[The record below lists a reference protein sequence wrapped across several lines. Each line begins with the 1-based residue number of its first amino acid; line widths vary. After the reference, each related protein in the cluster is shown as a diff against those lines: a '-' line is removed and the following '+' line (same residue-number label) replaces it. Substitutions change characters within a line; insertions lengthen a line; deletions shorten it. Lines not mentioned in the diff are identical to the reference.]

1 MRPAGGG
8 RSRRGH
14 RPGESPCA
22 VARTRRPAAQRGDP
36 RRGSRQRHA
45 ERVSTRPGSDAMTT
59 TPPRT
64 VARNA
69 SADYLRSRWDD
80 AVAAALDP
88 VARLIYRS
96 NLLGADARITNTGG
110 GNTSSKIAATD
121 PLTGETVLVLWV
133 KGSGGDLRTATRAN
147 FASLYLDQVLS
158 LRDMYT
164 RFLERGPKTPAEDG
178 MVGMYPHT
186 TFDRNPTPA
195 SIDTPLHAFI
205 PHAHVDHLH
214 PVAVMAI
221 ATAAR
226 GPALTRE
233 VYGDDV
239 IWTDWQRPGFD
250 LGLKLERLCREHA
263 NAQGVILGG
272 HGLISWADDDRECYE
287 RTLTLIRRAQD
298 FLNARDDGKP
308 AFGGPCAQP
317 LPEAERRRVLVEVLP
332 WLRGRVSREATN
344 VPGGALRQIATVE
357 MRDEVLEFVNSRDA
371 QRLAELGTSC
381 PDHFLRTKI
390 KPLCVDWD
398 PQAEDAGALKIK
410 LEAGLAQYRRDY
422 AQYYAKHK
430 RADSPAMR
438 RSSPSVILIPG
449 IGLVAWGQS
458 KSEAR
463 VTAEFYGAAIGVM
476 RGAERV
482 SHYTALDRQE
492 AFDIEYW
499 LLEDAKLKRLP
510 AEQPLDRMVA
520 VVVGAGSGIGRAL
533 VSELIDQGA
542 AVAAVDLRADQA
554 QAVAEEAQQKA
565 GIGIG
570 VAGTGIS
577 GAGQVVG
584 LGADVTD
591 RAAMRRALED
601 VVLAYG
607 GLDHVVVTAG
617 YYPSPDEHGNV
628 ADEEWAKTFAI
639 NVMGPFLV
647 ADEAWRVWQAQGA
660 GLEGSLV
667 ITTSVNAVVPKA
679 GSFAYDTS
687 KAAANHLVREL
698 AVAFAPLVRVNG
710 VAPATM
716 LEGSSMFPRERV
728 IASLAKYG
736 LPHDAAESTEVLRD
750 RLAAF
755 YAQRTLTGRPITLA
769 DQVKAIAAFLTDDF
783 RKTTGQ
789 IVNIDGGLAAAFLR

>member
-1 MRPAGGG
+1 
-8 RSRRGH
+8 
-14 RPGESPCA
+14 
-22 VARTRRPAAQRGDP
+22 
-36 RRGSRQRHA
+36 
-45 ERVSTRPGSDAMTT
+45 MTT
-59 TPPRT
+59 TPPRAAALGA
-64 VARNA
+64 VRNA
-69 SADYLRSRWDD
+69 RGVPDDYLRSRWDD

-88 VARLIYRS
+88 VARLVYRS
-96 NLLGADARITNTGG
+96 NLFGADARITNTGG

-121 PLTGETVLVLWV
+121 PLTGATVRVLWV

-147 FASLYLDQVLS
+147 FASLYLDQVSS
-158 LRDMYT
+158 LRDLYA
-164 RFLERGPKTPAEDG
+164 RFPQRGPKTPAEDA

-186 TFDRNPTPA
+186 TFNRNPTVT

-221 ATAAR
+221 AAAAD

-233 VYGDDV
+233 VYGDDL

-250 LGLKLERLCREHA
+250 LGLKLERICREHP

-272 HGLISWADDDRECYE
+272 HGLICWADDDRECYE
-287 RTLTLIRRAQD
+287 RTLALIRRAED
-298 FLNARDDGKP
+298 FLNARDDGAL
-308 AFGGPCAQP
+308 AFGGPRVQP
-317 LPEAERRRVLVEVLP
+317 LPEADRRRVLVDVLP

-371 QRLAELGTSC
+371 PRLAELGTSC

-390 KPLCVDWD
+390 KPLYVDWD
-398 PQAEDAGALKIK
+398 PQAEDTGALKNK
-410 LEAGLAQYRRDY
+410 LEAGLAQYRGDY
-422 AQYYAKHK
+422 AQYYARHK

-438 RSSPSVILIPG
+438 LSSPSVILIPG
-449 IGLVAWGQS
+449 IGLVTWGKS

-463 VTAEFYGAAIGVM
+463 VTAEFYSAAVGVM

-482 SHYTALDRQE
+482 SRYTALDRQE

-499 LLEDAKLKRLP
+499 LLEEAKLKRMP
-510 AEQPLDRMVA
+510 AERPLDRTIA

-533 VSELIDQGA
+533 ARELVGQGA
-542 AVAAVDLRADQA
+542 AVAAVDLHGEQA
-554 QAVAEEAQQKA
+554 EAAAAEIQQQV
-565 GIGIG
+565 GMGIG

-584 LGADVTD
+584 LGADITD
-591 RAAMRRALED
+591 RAAVRRAVEE

-607 GLDHVVVTAG
+607 GLDHVVITAG
-617 YYPSPDEHGNV
+617 YYPSPDEEGMV
-628 ADEEWAKTFAI
+628 ADQEWAKTFAI
-639 NVMGPFLV
+639 NVTGPFLV

-698 AVAFAPLVRVNG
+698 AVAYAPLVRVNG

-728 IASLAKYG
+728 SASLAKYG

-789 IVNIDGGLAAAFLR
+789 IVNVDGGQAAAFLR

>member
-1 MRPAGGG
+1 
-8 RSRRGH
+8 
-14 RPGESPCA
+14 
-22 VARTRRPAAQRGDP
+22 
-36 RRGSRQRHA
+36 
-45 ERVSTRPGSDAMTT
+45 MTT
-59 TPPRT
+59 TPPPPRA
-64 VARNA
+64 VARGA
-69 SADYLRSRWDD
+69 SADYLRSRWDE

-88 VARLIYRS
+88 VARLVYRS

-110 GNTSSKIAATD
+110 GNTSSKVAATD
-121 PLTGETVLVLWV
+121 PLTGNTVRVLWV

-158 LRDMYT
+158 LRDMYG
-164 RFLERGPKTPAEDG
+164 RFPERGPKTPAEDA

-410 LEAGLAQYRRDY
+410 LEAGLARYRGDY
-422 AQYYAKHK
+422 AQYYAKYK
-430 RADSPAMR
+430 REDSPAMR

-449 IGLVAWGQS
+449 IGLIAWGKS

-510 AEQPLDRMVA
+510 AEQPLDRTVA

-533 VSELIDQGA
+533 VRELVGQGA
-542 AVAAVDLRADQA
+542 AVAAVDLHGKH
-554 QAVAEEAQQKA
+554 AEAAAAEAQQKV
-565 GIGIG
+565 GMGIG

-584 LGADVTD
+584 LGADITD
-591 RAAMRRALED
+591 RAAVRRALEE

-617 YYPSPDEHGNV
+617 HYPSPDEQGSV
-628 ADEEWAKTFAI
+628 ADPEWAKTFAI
-639 NVMGPFLV
+639 NVTGPFLV